1 MLRCRM
7 DKLRNR
13 LQLPKAKSLAS
24 SPSSEG
30 SGLESMIRETMYFVW
45 PVAGVTDSAERH
57 LERFLT
63 HEDETWEGDLQSPSD
78 DENGWVSCS

>member
-1 MLRCRM
+1 M
-7 DKLRNR
+7 DKLRSKLHVPR
-13 LQLPKAKSLAS
+13 AKSLQAS

-30 SGLESMIRETMYFVW
+30 SKLESMIRETMYFVW

-78 DENGWVSCS
+78 DENG